1 MKASELKEKSVEEL
15 QGLLRGERETQFRL
29 RMQKATGQLKQSHL
43 IGVTRKKIACI
54 KTLLNQK
61 AGE

>member
-1 MKASELKEKSVEEL
+1 MKASEMKDKSVEEL

-43 IGVTRKKIACI
+43 ICVTRKKIACI